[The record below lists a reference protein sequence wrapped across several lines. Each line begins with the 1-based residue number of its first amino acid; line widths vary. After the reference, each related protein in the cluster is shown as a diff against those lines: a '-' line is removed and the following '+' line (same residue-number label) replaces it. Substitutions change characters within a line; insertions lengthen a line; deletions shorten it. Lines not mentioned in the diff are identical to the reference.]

1 VKEILK
7 QLSLIHNIPIPENT
21 LKECIYQFWG
31 NDPFGAGYH
40 NFYSGYYIPSVMQ
53 SIRKPWEEESIF
65 FVGEAFSNETG
76 WVEGAFQTA

>member
-1 VKEILK
+1 VPIKE
-7 QLSLIHNIPIPENT
+7 EW

-40 NFYSGYYIPSVMQ
+40 NFYSGYYIPTIMQ
-53 SIRKPWEEESIF
+53 SIRKPWVKESIY
-65 FVGEAFSNETG
+65 FVGEAYSNETG